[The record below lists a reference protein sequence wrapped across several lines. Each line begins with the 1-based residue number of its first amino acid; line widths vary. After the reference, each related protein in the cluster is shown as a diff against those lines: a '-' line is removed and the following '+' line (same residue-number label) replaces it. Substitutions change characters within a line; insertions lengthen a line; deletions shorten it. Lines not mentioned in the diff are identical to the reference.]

1 MENPIK
7 LAYQL
12 NKAQEL
18 SGKED
23 SPKKDGWEA
32 IAQCDVIISMLHS
45 FFNQGLNPAE
55 VTKILNKRLRLLI
68 TQQRE
73 GLNYADDTELAKVI
87 QSMLTSIGD

>member
-12 NKAQEL
+12 SKAQEL
-18 SGKED
+18 GGKEAL
-23 SPKKDGWEA
+23 PKKDGWET
-32 IAQCDVIISMLHS
+32 IAQCDVIISMLQN
-45 FFNQGLNPAE
+45 FYAQGLNPAE

-73 GLNYADDTELAKVI
+73 GLNYTDDAELAKAI
-87 QSMLTSIGD
+87 QTMLTGVGD